1 MTEEASSSSKYL
13 LLGVTRACFNELS
26 LGADKPSILRLIMYP
41 RQGAGIRLSPLALSI
56 SPEQKK
62 PRVLSEEGRVHNLTV
77 SMGELCIWE
86 PLIKTE
92 RVALSAMR
100 VKAYRHHLFPVT

>member
-77 SMGELCIWE
+77 PMRELRIRE
-86 PLIKTE
+86 PLIKTKGMT
-92 RVALSAMR
+92 LSAMR
-100 VKAYRHHLFPVT
+100 VKTYRHHIFPIT